1 VDHLTHIGSLSLLI
15 QLMQYDWFH
24 PQLFKS
30 LKVGRNTYAGLIN
43 SCDLYIHWYRLGEEV
58 RMWINEIATGV

>member
-1 VDHLTHIGSLSLLI
+1 
-15 QLMQYDWFH
+15 MQYDWFH